1 MQVIRKDD
9 GFNMRNVKWTFYL
22 VGNKFNTSGYVE
34 GELDNN
40 KAMGKN
46 IQYDL
51 QVEANSSGILIDARQ
66 LREYF
71 EIEYNENLGDILQE
85 FIERLGT
92 FIPTSIP
99 NNVSEIEKMQ

>member
-1 MQVIRKDD
+1 
-9 GFNMRNVKWTFYL
+9 
-22 VGNKFNTSGYVE
+22 
-34 GELDNN
+34 
-40 KAMGKN
+40 MGKN

-99 NNVSEIEKMQ
+99 NNINKKKKMQ

>member
-1 MQVIRKDD
+1 
-9 GFNMRNVKWTFYL
+9 
-22 VGNKFNTSGYVE
+22 
-34 GELDNN
+34 
-40 KAMGKN
+40 MGKN

-71 EIEYNENLGDILQE
+71 EIEYTENLGDILQE

-99 NNVSEIEKMQ
+99 NNVSEIEKNAMMQSLSKSDLEDPSKIYLKFEEILIMGIEANLMLIKPNC